1 MAGLLAA
8 AADAGLTVAYQEEGQ
23 KLESAREHFGFRD
36 GVSQPGVRG
45 RYDTREGAFITP
57 RAIAAGVQPESDLYG
72 LPGQDLVW
80 PGEFVFGYPAATPDP
95 MLAGLENRPGPAWSR
110 NGSYLA
116 FRRLAQDVQGFASF
130 VRTEAAR
137 LSQLPGWET
146 WTADRVGAAIVGRW
160 PSGAPLSRSHEK
172 DNEELGADRFA
183 NNNFN
188 FALTPP
194 DYDLRYGDRRRFDP
208 ASSDPVGTS
217 CPLSAHIRKVNTRAS
232 ANDRGASRS
241 ALNRRILRR
250 GLPYGTPDAAEK
262 GLLFL
267 SYQASITDQFEFL
280 MTAWMNDRAAP
291 RSPSGHDLLVGQ
303 NGEPGQGRSR
313 SAAFLNAEGAAQELT
328 AASQFVTPT
337 GGGYFFTPAVS
348 AVREVIGT
356 PGPGLVN
363 TNGMA
368 GLA

>member
-1 MAGLLAA
+1 
-8 AADAGLTVAYQEEGQ
+8 
-23 KLESAREHFGFRD
+23 
-36 GVSQPGVRG
+36 
-45 RYDTREGAFITP
+45 
-57 RAIAAGVQPESDLYG
+57 
-72 LPGQDLVW
+72 
-80 PGEFVFGYPAATPDP
+80 
-95 MLAGLENRPGPAWSR
+95 
-110 NGSYLA
+110 
-116 FRRLAQDVQGFASF
+116 
-130 VRTEAAR
+130 
-137 LSQLPGWET
+137 
-146 WTADRVGAAIVGRW
+146 
-160 PSGAPLSRSHEK
+160 
-172 DNEELGADRFA
+172 
-183 NNNFN
+183 
-188 FALTPP
+188 
-194 DYDLRYGDRRRFDP
+194 
-208 ASSDPVGTS
+208 VGTS

-328 AASQFVTPT
+328 ATSQFVTPT